1 MATSWA
7 LDCRSVH
14 ISLCVA
20 WKASCRAYHVA
31 TRTEWIV
38 GRLMVKPPKEL
49 LDLHKRYDRGVQEL
63 TLALRQLVLEELA
76 PFCEY
81 IVEVYIVSILYGPT
95 HRMKDGICYIGV
107 IKDHVNLGFIRG
119 SELADPQRM
128 LEGTGKQMRHI
139 KIRNMSDLERP
150 AIRAYLQE
158 ACERAGYEVATD
170 KERTVTTAVKRKSS
184 AKRMVGTTRI

>member
-1 MATSWA
+1 MA
-7 LDCRSVH
+7 
-14 ISLCVA
+14 
-20 WKASCRAYHVA
+20 
-31 TRTEWIV
+31 
-38 GRLMVKPPKEL
+38 KPPKEL
-49 LDLHKRYDRGVQEL
+49 LDLLKRYDRGVQEL
-63 TLALRQLVLEELA
+63 TLGLRELVLEEMA
-76 PFCEY
+76 PCCEY

-119 SELADPQRM
+119 SELADPQRI

-158 ACERAGYEVATD
+158 ACERAGYEVATAGE
-170 KERTVTTAVKRKSS
+170 KTVTTAVKRKSS
-184 AKRMVGTTRI
+184 PKRTLGTSRL

>member
-1 MATSWA
+1 MA
-7 LDCRSVH
+7 
-14 ISLCVA
+14 
-20 WKASCRAYHVA
+20 
-31 TRTEWIV
+31 
-38 GRLMVKPPKEL
+38 KPPKEL
-49 LDLHKRYDRGVQEL
+49 LDLLKRYDRGVQEL
-63 TLALRQLVLEELA
+63 TLALRELVLEELA
-76 PFCEY
+76 PCCEY

-150 AIRAYLQE
+150 AIHAYLQE

>member
-1 MATSWA
+1 MDGRPVMA
-7 LDCRSVH
+7 
-14 ISLCVA
+14 
-20 WKASCRAYHVA
+20 
-31 TRTEWIV
+31 
-38 GRLMVKPPKEL
+38 KPPKEL
-49 LDLHKRYDRGVQEL
+49 IDLLKPYDRGVQEL
-63 TLALRQLVLEELA
+63 TLALRELVLEELA
-76 PFCEY
+76 PCCEY

-119 SELADPQRM
+119 SELADPQRI

-150 AIRAYLQE
+150 AIRTYLQE

-170 KERTVTTAVKRKSS
+170 KEKTVTTAVKRKSS

>member
-1 MATSWA
+1 MA
-7 LDCRSVH
+7 
-14 ISLCVA
+14 
-20 WKASCRAYHVA
+20 
-31 TRTEWIV
+31 
-38 GRLMVKPPKEL
+38 KPPREL
-49 LDLHKRYDRGVQEL
+49 LDLLKRYDRGVQEL
-63 TLALRQLVLEELA
+63 TLALRELVLEELA
-76 PFCEY
+76 PCCEY

-107 IKDHVNLGFIRG
+107 IKDHVNLGLIRG
-119 SELADPQRM
+119 SELADPQRI